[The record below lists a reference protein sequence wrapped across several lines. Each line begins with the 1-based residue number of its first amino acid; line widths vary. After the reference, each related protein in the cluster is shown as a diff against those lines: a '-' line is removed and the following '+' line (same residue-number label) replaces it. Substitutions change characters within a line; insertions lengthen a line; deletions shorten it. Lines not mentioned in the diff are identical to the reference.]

1 MTIHGLNTYQ
11 SHLTT
16 DRGFRNFQWVLPGV
30 LARSAQPNYS
40 GKDEP
45 HDISFLQADFL
56 KKKGISC
63 VISSNQYELPD
74 HSKTLLVTYG
84 IAYYHFRIEDYH
96 AASPQ
101 QLKTAADIIETNRK
115 RGATLVHCGYG
126 KGRTGT
132 IVAAWAM
139 LKHMPAQAGANINVM
154 CTLAGLKTN
163 FGVETKDQLINIRA
177 AANLP
182 VTPQATLP
190 YPPGLG
196 FSTAT
201 SGAGSSAHSF
211 SGPGGIG
218 MPNATSFPPI
228 NFSSIKTDDIEW

>member
-40 GKDEP
+40 GKDES

-74 HSKTLLVTYG
+74 HSKTLLATYG

-101 QLKTAADIIETNRK
+101 QLKTAADIIEANRR
-115 RGATLVHCGYG
+115 RGATLVHCGFG
-126 KGRTGT
+126 EGRTGT

-139 LKHMPAQAGANINVM
+139 MKHMPTQAGVNINTM
-154 CTLAGLKTN
+154 CTPSSLKDN
-163 FGVETKDQLINIRA
+163 FGVETPHQTANIRA

-182 VTPQATLP
+182 ATP

-196 FSTAT
+196 FQAVASA
-201 SGAGSSAHSF
+201 SGGSAQSF

-218 MPNATSFPPI
+218 MPNAASVPSI